1 MMLGCATSARCVCA
15 GWYNLL
21 GQVAVTASIE
31 FTLANH
37 LVAMIVLATGGAGTG
52 GHVFTQ
58 GQLLGI
64 YAGTQLLAL
73 LSWTHLGQSL
83 QSDGMLLPLCAGSC
97 M

>member
-1 MMLGCATSARCVCA
+1 MQQAQAVVCA

-37 LVAMIVLATGGAGTG
+37 LVSMIVLGTGGAGTG

-64 YAGTQLLAL
+64 YAGLHLLGLWSLA
-73 LSWTHLGQSL
+73 WRCQS
-83 QSDGMLLPLCAGSC
+83 SADTAARKLPYHGLATL
-97 M
+97 